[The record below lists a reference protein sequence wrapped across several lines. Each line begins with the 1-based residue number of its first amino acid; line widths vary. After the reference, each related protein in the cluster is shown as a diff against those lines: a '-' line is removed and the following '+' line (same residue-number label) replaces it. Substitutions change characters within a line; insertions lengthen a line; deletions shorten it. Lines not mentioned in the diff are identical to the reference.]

1 MRGRTM
7 AHISK
12 NASIVY
18 RSSQAFF
25 DETLAP
31 YHIGCGQQF
40 FLMRIYEQPGISQF
54 ELAETGSFDKGTCA
68 RAVKKL
74 EELGYLRRETRSS
87 DRRSVQLYLTGQG
100 EQLVPV
106 IQDMLL
112 EWNAI
117 LCRTLQAD
125 EKEQAERLLDEIAG
139 NAAAYIKR

>member
-1 MRGRTM
+1 M

-12 NASIVY
+12 HTSIVY
-18 RSSQAFF
+18 RSSQAYF

-87 DRRSVQLYLTGQG
+87 DRRSVQLYLTPLG
-100 EQLVPV
+100 ETLVPV
-106 IQDMLL
+106 IQDMLAN
-112 EWNAI
+112 WNRF
-117 LCRTLQAD
+117 LCRTLTEQ
-125 EKEQAERLLDEIAG
+125 EKRQAEELLERIAE
-139 NAAAYIKR
+139 NATLYMKR

>member
-1 MRGRTM
+1 M

-74 EELGYLRRETRSS
+74 EEL
-87 DRRSVQLYLTGQG
+87 
-100 EQLVPV
+100 
-106 IQDMLL
+106 
-112 EWNAI
+112 AI
-117 LCRTLQAD
+117 FGGKQEAVTEEACSCT
-125 EKEQAERLLDEIAG
+125 
-139 NAAAYIKR
+139 

>member
-1 MRGRTM
+1 M

-74 EELGYLRRETRSS
+74 EELGYLRRETRAG
-87 DRRSVQLYLTGQG
+87 TG
-100 EQLVPV
+100 
-106 IQDMLL
+106 DTRH
-112 EWNAI
+112 A
-117 LCRTLQAD
+117 C
-125 EKEQAERLLDEIAG
+125 
-139 NAAAYIKR
+139 